1 MSADGV
7 ARRPVRRQRP
17 VAYPVLAAGPL
28 RELKAELEGLHRAV
42 GQPTMEQI
50 RSRIEKL
57 ADGDEESDPSATPSV
72 DTIHKVLTAPTLPA
86 SVHSTVAVAAGLVF
100 FHQVAGQAPVV
111 RGNPRIERIRDLWA
125 AASVARPPLGARPV
139 QQWDPI
145 LLGVHRPI
153 EVPGAVGQLP
163 TYIPRAIDADVD
175 RFLDRAA
182 QAGGFVLMV
191 GSSSVGKSRS
201 AWEGLQRR
209 LPDWWLVRPS
219 DRTDL
224 EDLMAEVSVRSIV
237 WLDNLDRYLDR
248 GRLDEIILGR
258 WQQRNEPVVV
268 VGTIWEE
275 TYREYLPIG
284 SSQSDPYRI
293 HRAVC
298 ELASIVQ
305 VPHQLSDE
313 ELRDAADRATGD
325 ARLATALG
333 VRDYGLVQTL
343 AAAPALIQR
352 WDMAGPF
359 GQAVIAAA
367 VDARRIGVSGP
378 LPTDYLRAAAT
389 GYLEPEHRRHARSDS
404 FDEAMRYCTEL
415 LFGATAALPSVP
427 ADALGEIAG
436 YTVADYLE
444 QHVRHALDRVLV
456 PSETWNAV
464 HGYITVTEDLERAGR
479 SAEGR
484 LLFSV
489 ADTLYRQAGALLD
502 AAKLRAKRGYPQ
514 QAQDLLRAALDS
526 GDESAMSWM
535 AAQVSPD
542 QAIPLLKRL
551 IDSTPG
557 RNLDHIR
564 GLAGALVTTGADTE
578 ALPLCR
584 ELVAADGK
592 NTFWALGKIIR
603 ILTATKDIEDMVA
616 YLLDCAATGK
626 HSAVQRVYE
635 VLSDLGRLNEMEDVL
650 RSTGSNHYLVKLLE
664 SNDRFEEIDAMAESG
679 NDAARSAAIDRTIT
693 TNGIDAAIDRVR
705 SWRHSVDDTDSQWR
719 LLHLYQMAGRV
730 DEALELAAEME
741 DGTPNNDVG
750 VGRILLAA
758 NRIDDLRRRADNE
771 DPYAQRELT
780 AWLIQNGHWQEVLH
794 RAQAGQVA
802 AVRAATD
809 WLAAQD
815 RQTEAIP
822 LWENIFEG
830 SGDIYAAHEL
840 IDLLATNGR
849 TDKALALA
857 RQQAQNGYR
866 SSKRKF
872 AALLAG
878 SGERYEAELRDLIK
892 AGDRYATAALTNLL
906 ATRGDIAEIRRWA
919 VAGNDIAARALT
931 SLACERRRTAT
942 DDNDPLQQILRTG
955 LLPTAEF
962 PNGDDSIF

>member
-50 RSRIEKL
+50 RVRIEKL

-100 FHQVAGQAPVV
+100 FHQVVGEAPLV

-163 TYIPRAIDADVD
+163 TYVPRTVDVDVD
-175 RFLDRAA
+175 RFLVSAA
-182 QAGGFVLMV
+182 EAGGFVLMV

-201 AWEGLQRR
+201 AWEGLLRQ

-219 DRTDL
+219 DRADL
-224 EDLMAEVSVRSIV
+224 EDLMTEVSVRSIV

-248 GRLDEIILGR
+248 GGLDEIVLGR

-284 SSQSDPYRI
+284 SSRSDPYRA

-305 VPHQLSDE
+305 VSHQLSDE
-313 ELRDAADRATGD
+313 ELRDAADRAIGD

-359 GQAVIAAA
+359 GQAVVAAA
-367 VDARRIGVSGP
+367 VDARRVGVLGP
-378 LPTDYLRAAAT
+378 LPTDYLRAAAA
-389 GYLEPEHRRHARSDS
+389 GYLAPEHRRHARPDS

-415 LFGATAALPSVP
+415 LFGATAALPTVP
-427 ADALGEIAG
+427 GDALGEIAG

-444 QHVRHALDRVLV
+444 QHLRHVRERILI
-456 PSETWNAV
+456 PSETWDAV
-464 HGYITVTEDLERAGR
+464 HRHITVTEDLERAGR
-479 SAEGR
+479 SAEDR

-489 ADTLYRQAGALLD
+489 ADALYRQAGALLD
-502 AAKLRAKRGYPQ
+502 AAKLRVERGYPEH
-514 QAQDLLRAALDS
+514 AQELLRAALDS
-526 GDESAMSWM
+526 GDEPVMSWV
-535 AAQVSPD
+535 AARASPD
-542 QAIPLLKRL
+542 QAVPLLKRL
-551 IDSTPG
+551 IDNTPG
-557 RNLDHIR
+557 PNLDHVR
-564 GLAGALVTTGADTE
+564 RLAGALVATSADIE

-584 ELVAADGK
+584 ELVA
-592 NTFWALGKIIR
+592 NHTNVSWALGEIVR
-603 ILTATKDIEDMVA
+603 ILTATLDIEDMVA
-616 YLLDCAATGK
+616 YLLDCAASGNR
-626 HSAVQRVYE
+626 SAVQKAYE
-635 VLSDLGRLNEMEDVL
+635 VLSELGRVNEMEDVL
-650 RSTGSNHYLVKLLE
+650 RSTDSSDYLVELLE
-664 SNDRFEEIDAMAESG
+664 SSDRFEEVDAMAEAG
-679 NDAARSAAIDRTIT
+679 NYAARSAAVARTIE
-693 TNGIDAAIDRVR
+693 TNGIDAAIERVR
-705 SWRHSVDDTDSQWR
+705 RWHHADNDDDSRWR
-719 LLHLYQMAGRV
+719 LLHLYQEAGRV
-730 DEALELAAEME
+730 DDALELATEME
-741 DGTPNNDVG
+741 DGTPNDDVG

-758 NRIDDLRRRADNE
+758 NRIDDLRRRADND
-771 DPYAQRELT
+771 DPYAQRELS
-780 AWLIQNGHWQEVLH
+780 AWLIQNGHWYEVLH

-802 AVRAATD
+802 AADVATE

-815 RQTEAIP
+815 RTIEAIP
-822 LWENIFEG
+822 LWQRIFEG
-830 SGDIYAAHEL
+830 SGDIYAAREL
-840 IDLLATNGR
+840 IDLLAASGR
-849 TDKALALA
+849 TDEALVLA
-857 RQQAQNGYR
+857 RQQAQLGYKGD
-866 SSKRKF
+866 KRKF
-872 AALLAG
+872 TALLAE
-878 SGERYEAELRDLIK
+878 SGEQGEVELRDLTT
-892 AGDRYATAALTNLL
+892 AGDPYATAALANLL
-906 ATRGDIAEIRRWA
+906 ATRGDLAELRRWA

-931 SLACERRRTAT
+931 SLAYDRSQAAA

-962 PNGDDSIF
+962 PNADDSIF